1 MAADV
6 KHPRIHRPITNMERA
21 ALAAKL
27 LDQRAACDHANTDLF
42 QNSLD
47 GIRIARTFIDAADN
61 YLEQIRCWVRPD
73 GVAPN
78 RSLCKV
84 ADNAQTLLYEAGDKF
99 GAVYSRIDAALGQS
113 LQCGRRS
120 SGRFKFT
127 RAMDAYRTAYL
138 TAQGFYL
145 LNHPGPDA
153 GTDAFD
159 AEWAVLVMET
169 LGAARTVLLTPASS
183 PADMADKQM
192 VIDQQEAQN
201 WPGADVANYTR
212 QLIADAIAFAGG
224 AA

>member
-6 KHPRIHRPITNMERA
+6 KHPRIHREITNMERA
-21 ALAAKL
+21 ALTAKF
-27 LDQRAACDHANTDLF
+27 LDQRAACDQATLDLF

-47 GIRIARTFIDAADN
+47 DIRIARTFMDAADN
-61 YLEQIRCWVRPD
+61 YLDQIRRWVRPD

-99 GAVYSRIDAALGQS
+99 GAVYSRVDAALGQA
-113 LQCGRRS
+113 LQIWRRS
-120 SGRFKFT
+120 SERFKFT

-145 LNHPGPDA
+145 LNHPGPEAD
-153 GTDAFD
+153 TNAFYAD
-159 AEWAVLVMET
+159 WELLVMET
-169 LGAARTVLLTPASS
+169 VARARTVLLTPASS
-183 PADMADKQM
+183 PADMVDKQM